1 MLKSMIFAVGEA
13 VPLID
18 LSTVDFAPLYTT
30 LIAIVP
36 EIMPVIVTCAGV
48 RKAVSFIQSAIRG
61 A

>member
-1 MLKSMIFAVGEA
+1 METPTNILISLK
-13 VPLID
+13 D
-18 LSTVDFAPLYTT
+18 VDFAPLYTT

-36 EIMPVIVTCAGV
+36 EILPVIITCAGV